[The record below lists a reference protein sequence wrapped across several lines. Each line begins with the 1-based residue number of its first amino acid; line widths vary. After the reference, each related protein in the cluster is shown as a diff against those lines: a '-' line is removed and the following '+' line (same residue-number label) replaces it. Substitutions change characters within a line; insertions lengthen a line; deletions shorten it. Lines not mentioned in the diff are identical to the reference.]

1 MAKVSCAD
9 NPPLS
14 NQCSSD
20 ALKTR
25 DPFEYFR
32 RHTNTCLEY
41 AQQAKDQGRKIIGIY
56 CEFTPREL
64 ILAAGA
70 VPICLCG
77 GTQST
82 ISAAEE
88 DLPNNLCPLIKSSYG
103 YIKQGSCPF
112 FEMADAIVAET
123 TCDGKK
129 KMYELLAERKQLHI
143 LELPQKPDEEQAYV
157 HWLSEVKK
165 LRSFLEE
172 LCGAKIIDQ
181 SLAENISLMNTERR
195 LRQKVY
201 AYGAY
206 NPSYLKGTEASL
218 LSGRIAGMP
227 SEEPAYRQ
235 LLAALDQRRQNGHGV
250 AAADSPRVLVTG
262 VPMVTGAGKLLEII
276 EQVGGVVVA
285 QENCTA
291 IKPNTD
297 LVEENGQPIEAI
309 ARKYFNLPC
318 SCMTPNHRRLQLLDE
333 LIELYK
339 PQVVIDLV
347 WQACHTYNVESLLV
361 KKHVTGKHGLNF
373 LKIETDYSPSD
384 TQQIA
389 MRVQALFELCH
400 SGGSKVG

>member
-1 MAKVSCAD
+1 MAKASCV
-9 NPPLS
+9 NNQPLS
-14 NQCSSD
+14 SQCNVD
-20 ALKTR
+20 TLKTP
-25 DPFEYFR
+25 DPFDYFR

-41 AQQAKDQGRKIIGIY
+41 ARKAKAQGRKIIGIY

-64 ILAAGA
+64 ILAATA

-82 ISAAEE
+82 ISTAEE

-112 FEMADAIVAET
+112 FEMADAVVAET

-129 KMYELLAERKQLHI
+129 KMYELLAERKPLHI
-143 LELPQKPDEEQAYV
+143 LELPQKPDEEQACL
-157 HWLSEVKK
+157 HWLSEVEK
-165 LRSFLEE
+165 LRGFLEQ
-172 LCGAKIIDQ
+172 LCGVEISDETLAK
-181 SLAENISLMNTERR
+181 NVSLMNTERR
-195 LRQKVY
+195 LRQEVY
-201 AYGAY
+201 AYG
-206 NPSYLKGTEASL
+206 SYHPPYIKGTEASL

-227 SEEPAYRQ
+227 SEERAYQ
-235 LLAALDQRRQNGHGV
+235 KLLAALQQRRENKEPV
-250 AAADSPRVLVTG
+250 ADAQAPRVLVTG

-291 IKPNTD
+291 IKPNTE

-339 PQVVIDLV
+339 PQIVIDLV
-347 WQACHTYNVESLLV
+347 WQACHTYNVESLSV
-361 KKHVTGKHGLNF
+361 KKHVINKHGLNF